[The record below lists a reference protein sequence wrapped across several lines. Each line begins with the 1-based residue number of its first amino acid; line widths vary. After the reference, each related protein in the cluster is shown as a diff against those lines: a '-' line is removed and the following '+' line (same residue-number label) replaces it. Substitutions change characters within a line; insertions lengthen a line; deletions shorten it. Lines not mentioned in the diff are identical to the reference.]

1 MILDTVQSMFLLII
15 GVMAILIL
23 LRILFIVHHQTDRVK
38 QLENRLKLME
48 TTEEGQVVTAT
59 KEEQN
64 G

>member
-23 LRILFIVHHQTDRVK
+23 LRILFIVHHQTNRVK
-38 QLENRLKLME
+38 ELENRLKLME
-48 TTEEGQVVTAT
+48 TTEKGQVISAT

>member
-38 QLENRLKLME
+38 QL
-48 TTEEGQVVTAT
+48 
-59 KEEQN
+59 
-64 G
+64 